1 MNLKAILENVKT
13 VGITGHVRPD
23 GDCTG
28 STLALFNY
36 IKTNFKN
43 VEPVL
48 FLEYTD
54 PAFDY
59 LNGINE
65 IKHEPVKGAEFDVF
79 FVLDCAT
86 IDRIKPFAEMYE
98 TSKKKVCID
107 HHVSNAGSF
116 ADVNE
121 IQPEASST
129 CEVLYGLLEED
140 KITKDVAECLYTG
153 IIHDT
158 GVFKYEC
165 TSDKTLS
172 IAGKLINY
180 GFDFTSIIDNSFYAR
195 SFEASKALGIA
206 LSKSVMFDEGFG
218 IYSILTPEDVESVKA
233 KPSDLG
239 GIVEQLRLTSGV
251 EIAVFI
257 YPGDGAKKV
266 SLRSKKMI
274 DVSRLAESY
283 GGGGHVRA
291 AGFSSFKGYDEILE
305 SVFKYVKD
313 EKEKADV

>member
-239 GIVEQLRLTSGV
+239 GIVEQLGPELPRREQAADGGAGQAPACARPAFRGLL
-251 EIAVFI
+251 
-257 YPGDGAKKV
+257 PGP
-266 SLRSKKMI
+266 
-274 DVSRLAESY
+274 ESY
-283 GGGGHVRA
+283 GAQSVRGGHQFGDRE
-291 AGFSSFKGYDEILE
+291 GTLY
-305 SVFKYVKD
+305 
-313 EKEKADV
+313 ADVRR